1 MAIAN
6 TFITLILLSLFVAVY
21 PSLPTLKDFES
32 ECWEFESL
40 RPHQLYQSCNSASN
54 FLIAFVAV
62 PEFFVLQ
69 SYPSAEGLALEIGI
83 THRYIMSGMLFIVV
97 CFAFQSRN
105 VEKVDNQKAIL
116 LGAAIGFSAMCA
128 VIISMP
134 VFRGIPLSIP
144 PMIAT
149 GTIAALS
156 FWSRSK
162 LS

>member
-1 MAIAN
+1 MPYKKMMSIAA
-6 TFITLILLSLFVAVY
+6 TVPLI
-21 PSLPTLKDFES
+21 
-32 ECWEFESL
+32 
-40 RPHQLYQSCNSASN
+40 

-69 SYPSAEGLALEIGI
+69 SYPSAEGLSLEIGI
-83 THRYIMSGMLFIVV
+83 THRYIMSGMLFMVA
-97 CFAFQSRN
+97 CFAFLSRN
-105 VEKVDNQKAIL
+105 VEKVDNQKEIL
-116 LGAAIGFSAMCA
+116 LGAAIGFSVMCA

>member
-1 MAIAN
+1 MPYKKMMSIVA
-6 TFITLILLSLFVAVY
+6 TVPLI
-21 PSLPTLKDFES
+21 
-32 ECWEFESL
+32 
-40 RPHQLYQSCNSASN
+40 

-83 THRYIMSGMLFIVV
+83 THRYIMSGMLFMVA

-105 VEKVDNQKAIL
+105 VEKVDNQKEIL
-116 LGAAIGFSAMCA
+116 LGAAIGFSVMCA

-149 GTIAALS
+149 GTVAALS

>member
-1 MAIAN
+1 MPYKRMMYLVTAVP
-6 TFITLILLSLFVAVY
+6 LL
-21 PSLPTLKDFES
+21 
-32 ECWEFESL
+32 
-40 RPHQLYQSCNSASN
+40 
-54 FLIAFVAV
+54 FLIGFIAV

-69 SYPSAEGLALEIGI
+69 SYPSAKGLALEIGI
-83 THRYIMSGMLFIVV
+83 THRYIMSGMLFMVA
-97 CFAFQSRN
+97 CFAFLSRN
-105 VEKVDNQKAIL
+105 VEKVDNQKEIL
-116 LGAAIGFSAMCA
+116 LGAAIGFSVMCA

>member
-1 MAIAN
+1 MPYKIMMSVVASVP
-6 TFITLILLSLFVAVY
+6 LI
-21 PSLPTLKDFES
+21 
-32 ECWEFESL
+32 
-40 RPHQLYQSCNSASN
+40 
-54 FLIAFVAV
+54 FLTGFVAV

-83 THRYIMSGMLFIVV
+83 THRYIMAGMLFMVV
-97 CFAFQSRN
+97 CIAFLSRN
-105 VEKVDNQKAIL
+105 VEKVDYQKEIL
-116 LGAAIGFSAMCA
+116 LGAAIGLSVMCA

-149 GTIAALS
+149 GTIAVLS
-156 FWSRSK
+156 FWSRMK

>member
-1 MAIAN
+1 MPYKIMMSIVATVPLIFLLAFAAI
-6 TFITLILLSLFVAVY
+6 
-21 PSLPTLKDFES
+21 
-32 ECWEFESL
+32 
-40 RPHQLYQSCNSASN
+40 
-54 FLIAFVAV
+54 
-62 PEFFVLQ
+62 PEFFVLK

-83 THRYIMSGMLFIVV
+83 PHRYIMSGMLIIVV

-128 VIISMP
+128 VIISIAL
-134 VFRGIPLSIP
+134 FRGIPLDIP

>member
-1 MAIAN
+1 MPYKIMMSINA
-6 TFITLILLSLFVAVY
+6 TVPLI
-21 PSLPTLKDFES
+21 
-32 ECWEFESL
+32 
-40 RPHQLYQSCNSASN
+40 
-54 FLIAFVAV
+54 FLIAFIGV

-83 THRYIMSGMLFIVV
+83 THRYIMSGMLFMVV
-97 CFAFQSRN
+97 CFAFLSRN
-105 VEKVDNQKAIL
+105 VEKVDNQKEIL
-116 LGAAIGFSAMCA
+116 LGATIGFSVMCA

-149 GTIAALS
+149 GTIAVLS
-156 FWSRSK
+156 FWSRMK

>member
-1 MAIAN
+1 MPYKTMMSIVA
-6 TFITLILLSLFVAVY
+6 TVPLI
-21 PSLPTLKDFES
+21 
-32 ECWEFESL
+32 
-40 RPHQLYQSCNSASN
+40 

-83 THRYIMSGMLFIVV
+83 THRYIMSGMLFIVA

-105 VEKVDNQKAIL
+105 VEKVDNQKEIL
-116 LGAAIGFSAMCA
+116 LGAAIGFSVMCA

>member
-1 MAIAN
+1 MPFKKMMSIAA
-6 TFITLILLSLFVAVY
+6 TVPLI
-21 PSLPTLKDFES
+21 
-32 ECWEFESL
+32 
-40 RPHQLYQSCNSASN
+40 

-83 THRYIMSGMLFIVV
+83 THRYIMSGMLFMVA
-97 CFAFQSRN
+97 CFAFLSRN
-105 VEKVDNQKAIL
+105 VEKVDNQKEIL
-116 LGAAIGFSAMCA
+116 LGAVIGFSVMCA
-128 VIISMP
+128 IIISMP
-134 VFRGIPLSIP
+134 VFRGIPLSVP

>member
-1 MAIAN
+1 MMSTVATVPLIFLVA
-6 TFITLILLSLFVAVY
+6 FIV
-21 PSLPTLKDFES
+21 
-32 ECWEFESL
+32 
-40 RPHQLYQSCNSASN
+40 
-54 FLIAFVAV
+54 V

-83 THRYIMSGMLFIVV
+83 THRYIMSGMLFMVV

-105 VEKVDNQKAIL
+105 IEEVDNQNAIL
-116 LGAAIGFSAMCA
+116 LGAAIGFSVMCA

-134 VFRGIPLSIP
+134 VFRGTPLSIP

>member
-1 MAIAN
+1 MPYKKMMSIVA
-6 TFITLILLSLFVAVY
+6 TVPLI
-21 PSLPTLKDFES
+21 
-32 ECWEFESL
+32 
-40 RPHQLYQSCNSASN
+40 

-83 THRYIMSGMLFIVV
+83 TYRYVMSGMLFMVV
-97 CFAFQSRN
+97 CIAFQSRN
-105 VEKVDNQKAIL
+105 VEKVDDQKAIL
-116 LGAAIGFSAMCA
+116 LGVAIGLVAMCA
-128 VIISMP
+128 VIISMT
-134 VFRGIPLSIP
+134 VFRGIPLNIP

-149 GTIAALS
+149 GTVAVLS

>member
-1 MAIAN
+1 MPFKKMMSIAAAVP
-6 TFITLILLSLFVAVY
+6 LI
-21 PSLPTLKDFES
+21 
-32 ECWEFESL
+32 
-40 RPHQLYQSCNSASN
+40 

-83 THRYIMSGMLFIVV
+83 THRYIMSGMLFMVA
-97 CFAFQSRN
+97 CFAFLSRN
-105 VEKVDNQKAIL
+105 IEKVDNQKEIL
-116 LGAAIGFSAMCA
+116 LGAAIGFSVMCA
-128 VIISMP
+128 IIISMP
-134 VFRGIPLSIP
+134 VFRGIPLSVP